1 MNRFTLAFV
10 AAIASATLLSPSAPL
25 QAKDKDAA
33 SSLSIPVTGAATTGG
48 GTFAGTF
55 NLHRFVNNNGQVVAI
70 GTIVGTVTDAN
81 GKSLGTGLQ
90 TVAIP
95 VKSGPG
101 TALAAAALA
110 PAAISCPILHLDLGP
125 LDLNLLGLTIHLDE
139 VVLDITAVPGAGNLL
154 GNLLCAVA
162 NLLNNPAGL
171 TALLNQILTALLGG
185 L

>member
-1 MNRFTLAFV
+1 MNRFTLAF
-10 AAIASATLLSPSAPL
+10 AAAVASATMLTPAAPL
-25 QAKDKDAA
+25 QAKDKDS
-33 SSLSIPVTGAATTGG
+33 SSLSIPVAGKALTGG

-55 NLHRFVNNNGQVVAI
+55 NLQRFVNNNGQVLAV

-81 GKSLGTGLQ
+81 GVSVGSALQ

-95 VKSGPG
+95 VKAGPG
-101 TALAAAALA
+101 ATAAAALA
-110 PAAISCPILHLDLGP
+110 PAAVACPILHLDLGP
-125 LDLNLLGLTIHLDE
+125 LDLNLLGLVVHLDE

-154 GNLLCAVA
+154 GNLLCGVA

-171 TALLNQILTALLGG
+171 AALLNQILGVLAG